1 MELVCLIFNP
11 AMWLYLDLIDELIG
25 YLDQLMPFVDAKK
38 EELVRHLELLNSDK
52 KKYTVLTGTTV
63 GGGVYAVLTGKGYV
77 TLWYWS

>member
-1 MELVCLIFNP
+1 
-11 AMWLYLDLIDELIG
+11 
-25 YLDQLMPFVDAKK
+25 MPFVDAKK

-77 TLWYWS
+77 TL